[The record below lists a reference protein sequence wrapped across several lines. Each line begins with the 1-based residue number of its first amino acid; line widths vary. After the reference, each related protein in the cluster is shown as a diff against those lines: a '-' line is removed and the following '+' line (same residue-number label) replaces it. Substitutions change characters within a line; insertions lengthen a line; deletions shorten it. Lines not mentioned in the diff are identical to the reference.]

1 MRELVSSTYQGKF
14 TGQGGLLIPEQFVLL
29 EDVSHYIWRHLV
41 FIVVLTLAPSFLEE
55 HSQSLGT

>member
-14 TGQGGLLIPEQFVLL
+14 MGQGGLLIPEQFVLL
-29 EDVSHYIWRHLV
+29 EDVSRYIWRRLV
-41 FIVVLTLAPSFLEE
+41 FIVVLTLAPPALEE

>member
-1 MRELVSSTYQGKF
+1 MRELVSSTYQGKL
-14 TGQGGLLIPEQFVLL
+14 TGQGGLLILEQFVLL
-29 EDVSHYIWRHLV
+29 EDVSRYIWRHLV